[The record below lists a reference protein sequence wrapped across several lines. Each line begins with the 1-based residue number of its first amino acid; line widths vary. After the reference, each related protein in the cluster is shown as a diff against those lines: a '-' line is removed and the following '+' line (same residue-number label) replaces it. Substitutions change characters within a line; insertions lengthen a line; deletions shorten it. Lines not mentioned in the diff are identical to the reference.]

1 MYNGPSNFCLA
12 DKVRRLS
19 RIIGNYKL
27 KHPTGRGFDVEKIK
41 STAVVNGTSS
51 LLKIAPVV
59 CCIFFTSWSNCCIV
73 IIMYIYISTT
83 NEIHINIFTKLK
95 HLRL

>member
-1 MYNGPSNFCLA
+1 MYNGASNFCLA

-59 CCIFFTSWSNCCIV
+59 CCIFFTSWSNCCNNGA
-73 IIMYIYISTT
+73 Y
-83 NEIHINIFTKLK
+83 
-95 HLRL
+95 